1 MAYATIDELADALR
15 TTVTPDNTA
24 RLQACVDAAAIE
36 IDDALCRDPAV
47 PDPIDPTNP
56 LLNRVNL
63 MRAVEWWKAN
73 DAAFGWLGSGDDALR
88 IPRSPFT
95 RHAVTLTP
103 LRQRWGVA

>member
-1 MAYATIDELADALR
+1 
-15 TTVTPDNTA
+15 
-24 RLQACVDAAAIE
+24 
-36 IDDALCRDPAV
+36 
-47 PDPIDPTNP
+47 
-56 LLNRVNL
+56 LNRVNL

>member
-15 TTVTPDNTA
+15 TTVTADNTA
-24 RLQACVDAAAIE
+24 RLQACIDAAAVE
-36 IDDALCRDPAV
+36 IDDALCRTPDDPV
-47 PDPIDPTNP
+47 DPTNP